1 MSVVGARSVPSVRRS
16 ALLLLGW
23 NALVLAAPAAHA
35 QAPRLTPAA
44 TPVEVVDPSERIS
57 GNAAV
62 GLAFVQS
69 SDSIG
74 SDRLW
79 AYLSPPV
86 AQKLKLKISSIDG
99 RYYAEL
105 DYMTGPAPQA

>member
-1 MSVVGARSVPSVRRS
+1 MSVVGAWSVPSVRRS
-16 ALLLLGW
+16 ALLLLAW
-23 NALVLAAPAAHA
+23 NALVLAASAAHA

-44 TPVEVVDPSERIS
+44 PPVEVVDPSERIS

-69 SDSIG
+69 GDAIG

-86 AQKLKLKISSIDG
+86 KKRS
-99 RYYAEL
+99 R
-105 DYMTGPAPQA
+105 TGSVPQSR